1 MKRQTKNDLNVIID
15 DMVIDYNAAQDAEE
29 KGKVVTNL
37 LKVVN
42 VVKEIEKE
50 AIENQVKK
58 KKLKLDEE
66 KLELDKLRI
75 DIDVDKLDIE
85 RDKLKNDRDKSE
97 LTTGNDIRKIEL
109 DDSKLEFDKQ
119 KFSSELEKAKSD
131 KVFSAI
137 MKGLEVGLPLIIYG
151 GLSVLS
157 LKAIYKDDMRV
168 PSDTWGFIRSV
179 SKK

>member
-1 MKRQTKNDLNVIID
+1 MKVKTKNDLNTIID
-15 DMVIDYNAAQDAEE
+15 DMVVDYNTAQDAEE

-50 AIENQVKK
+50 AVENRIKK

-75 DIDVDKLDIE
+75 DIDVDKLDVE
-85 RDKLKNDRDKSE
+85 RDKLENDRDKTK
-97 LTTGNDIRKIEL
+97 LNTDNDIRKIEL

-119 KFSSELEKAKSD
+119 KFDSELDKAKSD

-137 MKGLEVGLPLIIYG
+137 MKGLEVGIPLIIYG

-157 LKAIYKDDMRV
+157 LKAIYKDDVRV
-168 PSDTWGFIRSV
+168 PSETWNFIKSV